1 MTSLTNS
8 HLYGR
13 HLVIE
18 YAKDEDENIDFLRK
32 RARLDEGVIK
42 IDKKKRKI
50 DDVAD
55 GEGSAG
61 VGSDDM

>member
-1 MTSLTNS
+1 MLWN
-8 HLYGR
+8 
-13 HLVIE
+13 
-18 YAKDEDENIDFLRK
+18 RK